1 MRDAVGAV
9 KLLITDGGLRVKMKG
24 WRKGAGRGIGERDCG
39 LTGRGNSVPLGER
52 IAE

>member
-1 MRDAVGAV
+1 MRDAVGVV

-24 WRKGAGRGIGERDCG
+24 SGKAAGRGFGERDCG
-39 LTGRGNSVPLGER
+39 LTGRGNAVPLGER